1 MMLIEITAFNSRV
14 EDLQP
19 NVVKALEKMINEYVI
34 PIQIS
39 ALWCNTIVIRSQ
51 TMIPA
56 IATDFLAKL
65 MNYLTTDFYGK
76 EYFVNEVMINKK
88 LE

>member
-1 MMLIEITAFNSRV
+1 MVLPSLLNLLIKLRIILLPLGSNPAVGSSRTKISGF
-14 EDLQP
+14 
-19 NVVKALEKMINEYVI
+19 KA
-34 PIQIS
+34 
-39 ALWCNTIVIRSQ
+39 
-51 TMIPA
+51 MIPA